1 MWSIFRLS
9 VMVFCLTAL
18 TVTAE
23 HDTSIQI
30 IAGAETHGM
39 IEACDCYQDPGGGLL
54 KRSTVIKSTGKRDS
68 FLLLDAGGFSAGGI
82 YDSYS
87 EGRAGDSLR
96 TIITI
101 RGMVAIGYDAAAIGD
116 EELQYGGAWIVKQA
130 KAAGLPLVSANLFTK
145 KGKPLASTYVLVKKG
160 GKTFAV
166 TGLTTNEKLFST
178 DTTVTVGDPFK
189 SLSRI
194 WQEIVECSD
203 YQIILSHLGQEKSEA
218 LADSFPECDIIVN
231 GHRKSDQNPV
241 LLTGKTPVMQ
251 FGFQGKSLSF
261 AEWDL
266 REGKLEINRKKW
278 LHVGLQVPDDSS
290 IVSFLKAEKVE
301 SRPVY
306 DLYIMSQCPY
316 GIQALSS
323 FVEFVKVFK
332 KNDWNIQF
340 IGSVEN
346 DTALSSLHGKE
357 EVEDEQIWLAVKH
370 NYPERWLEFL
380 ELRSKSFVPTA
391 SILQKMKID
400 MEKIQKW
407 INLKG
412 RLELTFHYQR
422 SSRLNIKASPTLM
435 LNNTPL
441 EMQITR
447 DRLAK
452 FHCDKIDGSY
462 AECRKLPECF
472 EDSDCKKK
480 GKIGRCNEN
489 KKCVFQDAVP
499 FTFTVLVADSTFQ
512 HPEKTIIA
520 TTEELFP
527 GVKVNV
533 VTLGSADG
541 KQIIS
546 KFNPDAL
553 PFYLFSREVKQAYNF
568 TSVESGLIEKNGSLI
583 FKDGIVSRNYLIKR
597 SPKKGEMTLFIDPF
611 FPQIQLIL
619 DSFLSDT
626 TILQNSQ
633 ILPAFFHDPSTSMR
647 GTEQWFRIEE
657 AARWLAVAKF
667 DAQKYLHYLKEY
679 AKSPG
684 SSFWLEICSKA
695 GLDADSV
702 SIHAS
707 SEMNQIG
714 KHWNLLKNI
723 QINEPVTLLVDNK
736 ELVKLHS
743 EKELETFLQ
752 NRKKLSF

>member
-251 FGFQGKSLSF
+251 FGFQERAF
-261 AEWDL
+261 P
-266 REGKLEINRKKW
+266 
-278 LHVGLQVPDDSS
+278 LQNGIS
-290 IVSFLKAEKVE
+290 EKV
-301 SRPVY
+301 
-306 DLYIMSQCPY
+306 
-316 GIQALSS
+316 
-323 FVEFVKVFK
+323 
-332 KNDWNIQF
+332 
-340 IGSVEN
+340 
-346 DTALSSLHGKE
+346 SLRLTE
-357 EVEDEQIWLAVKH
+357 
-370 NYPERWLEFL
+370 
-380 ELRSKSFVPTA
+380 
-391 SILQKMKID
+391 KM
-400 MEKIQKW
+400 
-407 INLKG
+407 
-412 RLELTFHYQR
+412 
-422 SSRLNIKASPTLM
+422 A
-435 LNNTPL
+435 
-441 EMQITR
+441 
-447 DRLAK
+447 A
-452 FHCDKIDGSY
+452 
-462 AECRKLPECF
+462 CRF
-472 EDSDCKKK
+472 
-480 GKIGRCNEN
+480 
-489 KKCVFQDAVP
+489 A
-499 FTFTVLVADSTFQ
+499 
-512 HPEKTIIA
+512 
-520 TTEELFP
+520 
-527 GVKVNV
+527 
-533 VTLGSADG
+533 
-541 KQIIS
+541 
-546 KFNPDAL
+546 
-553 PFYLFSREVKQAYNF
+553 
-568 TSVESGLIEKNGSLI
+568 
-583 FKDGIVSRNYLIKR
+583 
-597 SPKKGEMTLFIDPF
+597 
-611 FPQIQLIL
+611 
-619 DSFLSDT
+619 
-626 TILQNSQ
+626 
-633 ILPAFFHDPSTSMR
+633 
-647 GTEQWFRIEE
+647 GT
-657 AARWLAVAKF
+657 
-667 DAQKYLHYLKEY
+667 
-679 AKSPG
+679 
-684 SSFWLEICSKA
+684 
-695 GLDADSV
+695 
-702 SIHAS
+702 
-707 SEMNQIG
+707 
-714 KHWNLLKNI
+714 
-723 QINEPVTLLVDNK
+723 
-736 ELVKLHS
+736 
-743 EKELETFLQ
+743 
-752 NRKKLSF
+752 

>member
-1 MWSIFRLS
+1 MWLIFRLS
-9 VMVFCLTAL
+9 VMFFCLTAL
-18 TVTAE
+18 TIAAE

-54 KRSTVIKSTGKRDS
+54 KRSSIIKSTGKPED

-101 RGMVAIGYDAAAIGD
+101 RGMAEIGYDAAAIGD
-116 EELQYGGAWIVKQA
+116 EELQYGASWIVKQA
-130 KAAGLPLVSANLFTK
+130 KDAGLPFVSANLFTK
-145 KGKPLASTYVLVKKG
+145 KGKPFASTYVLIKKG

-166 TGLTTNEKLFST
+166 TGLTTNEKLFSI
-178 DTTVTVGDPFK
+178 DTTVNIGDPYK

-194 WQEIVECSD
+194 WQEMVERSD
-203 YQIILSHLGQEKSEA
+203 YQIILSHLGQEKSAA
-218 LADSFPECDIIVN
+218 LADSFPECDLIVN
-231 GHRKSDQNPV
+231 GHRKSDHNPV
-241 LLTGKTPVMQ
+241 LLTGKAPLMQ
-251 FGFQGKSLSF
+251 FGFQGKSLSL
-261 AEWDL
+261 AELDL
-266 REGKLEINRKKW
+266 SEGKLEINRKKW
-278 LHVGLQVPDDSS
+278 LHVGPQIPDDSS
-290 IVSFLKAEKVE
+290 IVSFLKAEEVE

-323 FVEFVKVFK
+323 FVEFVKMFK
-332 KNDWNIQF
+332 KIDWNIQF
-340 IGSVEN
+340 IGSVDN
-346 DTALSSLHGKE
+346 DTVLSSLHGKE

-400 MEKIQKW
+400 MVKIQKW
-407 INLKG
+407 IVLKG
-412 RLELTFHYQR
+412 RQELISNYQR
-422 SSRLNIKASPTLM
+422 SSRLDIKASPTLL

-441 EMQITR
+441 ELQITR

-452 FHCDKIDGSY
+452 YHCGKIDGSST
-462 AECRKLPECF
+462 ECRKLPECLD
-472 EDSDCKKK
+472 DSDCKKK
-480 GKIGRCNEN
+480 GKIGRCSEN

-499 FTFTVLVADSTFQ
+499 FTFTVLTADSTFQ

-520 TTEELFP
+520 TTEELFS
-527 GVKVNV
+527 GVKVKV
-533 VTLGSADG
+533 VTLSSAEG

-583 FKDGIVSRNYLIKR
+583 FKDGIVSRNYLVKR
-597 SPKKGEMTLFIDPF
+597 NQKKGEMILFIDPF
-611 FPQIQLIL
+611 FPQIQLIV
-619 DSFLSDT
+619 DSFLFDST
-626 TILQNSQ
+626 LLQNSAIQ
-633 ILPAFFHDPSTSMR
+633 PAFFHDPSTSMR

-657 AARWLAVAKF
+657 AARWLAVAKL
-667 DAQKYLHYLKEY
+667 DAQKYLQYLKEY
-679 AKSPG
+679 SKSPG
-684 SSFWLEICSKA
+684 SSFWPEICRKA
-695 GLDADSV
+695 GLNADSV
-702 SIHAS
+702 SMHAS
-707 SEMNQIG
+707 SEMNEIV

-723 QINEPVTLLVDNK
+723 QVNDPVTLLVDNK

-752 NRKKLSF
+752 NRKK